1 MRDHVDNVSTAN
13 AEERLMQEELEA
25 IRQENA
31 DMREAVRSQC
41 EKTSATKTKAKE
53 EYVANT

>member
-1 MRDHVDNVSTAN
+1 
-13 AEERLMQEELEA
+13 MQEELEA

>member
-1 MRDHVDNVSTAN
+1 MRDHVDSVSTAN
-13 AEERLMQEELEA
+13 AEERLMQEELDA

-41 EKTSATKTKAKE
+41 EKTSAAKTKAKE
-53 EYVANT
+53 EYIANT